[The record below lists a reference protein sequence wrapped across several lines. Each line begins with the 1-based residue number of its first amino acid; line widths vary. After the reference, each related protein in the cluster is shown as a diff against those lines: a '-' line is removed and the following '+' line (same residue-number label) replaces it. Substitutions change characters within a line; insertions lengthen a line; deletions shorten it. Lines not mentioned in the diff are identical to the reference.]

1 MMQLTIGQ
9 RGEIVIPKKVRL
21 ALGFVPSQ
29 RVVLEVDKKTLKIIP
44 AENDVIDRMERR
56 AKANKI
62 DISKWKMG
70 DELYE
75 EVF

>member
-21 ALGFVPSQ
+21 ALGFLPSQ
-29 RVVLEVDKKTLKIIP
+29 RVVLEVEKKTLKIIP
-44 AENDVIDRMERR
+44 AKEDIIDRMEQR
-56 AKANKI
+56 AIKNKADVSI
-62 DISKWKMG
+62 WVMG

>member
-21 ALGFVPSQ
+21 ALGFLPSQ
-29 RVVLEVDKKTLKIIP
+29 RVVLEVEKKTLKIIP
-44 AENDVIDRMERR
+44 AKEDIIDRMEQR
-56 AKANKI
+56 AIKNKA
-62 DISKWKMG
+62 DVSKWVMG